1 MVRAAEAVLLESAL
15 LVAVTVSEPALVGA
29 VYVPDELIAP
39 NAAVHVTDLSAIVPW
54 TDDVNCFELP
64 AATVAVVGETEIEL
78 TTGVDPGVDTV
89 TLAEADFVL
98 SATLVAVTV
107 SVPAFAGAV

>member
-1 MVRAAEAVLLESAL
+1 
-15 LVAVTVSEPALVGA
+15 
-29 VYVPDELIAP
+29 
-39 NAAVHVTDLSAIVPW
+39 
-54 TDDVNCFELP
+54 
-64 AATVAVVGETEIEL
+64 VAVVGETEIEL
-78 TTGVDPGVDTV
+78 TTGVGPGVDTV

>member
-1 MVRAAEAVLLESAL
+1 
-15 LVAVTVSEPALVGA
+15 
-29 VYVPDELIAP
+29 
-39 NAAVHVTDLSAIVPW
+39 
-54 TDDVNCFELP
+54 
-64 AATVAVVGETEIEL
+64 VAVVGETEIEL

-98 SATLVAVTV
+98 SATLIAVTV